1 MNPLIHM
8 QCKSET
14 DNPIQSI
21 QCPRTIPEPIPATL
35 LPLTEAVVPD
45 TMESVTFLAMV
56 TTVVKNP
63 VAMTAVVKN
72 PVVKNPVAMTA
83 VVKTSRLRVSASPEP
98 FLPSAENKPSAPFSE
113 HSGSC
118 ASDSSTAST
127 RFTRPTRTVS
137 DSALCTF
144 T

>member
-1 MNPLIHM
+1 M

-21 QCPRTIPEPIPATL
+21 QCPRTIPETIPVTL

-45 TMESVTFLAMV
+45 TMESVTFLVMV
-56 TTVVKNP
+56 MTVVKNP
-63 VAMTAVVKN
+63 AVITAVKNLAVKNLVVKN
-72 PVVKNPVAMTA
+72 LA
-83 VVKTSRLRVSASPEP
+83 VKTSRIRVSASPEP

-113 HSGSC
+113 HSRSC
-118 ASDSSTAST
+118 ASDSLTAST

-137 DSALCTF
+137 DSAQCTF

>member
-45 TMESVTFLAMV
+45 TMESVTFLVMV
-56 TTVVKNP
+56 TT

-113 HSGSC
+113 HSRSC
-118 ASDSSTAST
+118 ASDSLTAST

-137 DSALCTF
+137 DSAQCTF